1 MRISKNTALQ
11 RIQDSA
17 VDKMSALNET
27 ARKYFQVADSE
38 CKSIAEKGVT
48 AGLIG
53 NFQRIMDS
61 DLGQNFTKSS
71 DFGPY
76 VMEVWPIVTAWYP
89 DFPLKELISV
99 QDMDK
104 PLAYLFFSLLK
115 AGTNKSD
122 TVSGE
127 VVETATG
134 LRTIRGKY
142 PTGEIVGETILPAD
156 LDTSGSNPQ
165 ALLAYAP
172 LNIATIPGYLEKTR
186 IFLTAASTE
195 TYVPLSVSNGVITFA
210 KLSAPTVA
218 TTLTV
223 DVETG
228 LIDFGSEATAGNFV
242 KAVVN
247 YVWNL
252 DYADTDNIQ
261 RVTEEVEL
269 RPMEATPRALML
281 EWTLFSEYL
290 KKSQF
295 GQDIRTDNTKRVLKL
310 LYDYQVRYIL
320 DEMFDYA
327 EGNGGVPYNIVI
339 PGTTAYALDVAVNN
353 VIRQLKNAGN
363 IIELTSGRMEGNKIV
378 CGRNFKSFC
387 ESLPNTWW
395 KPETDQKGFSAPR
408 KIGTFAGFYDVYYDN
423 TREATE
429 AFMTYRGDEW
439 YDAAYYLGEYMPI
452 VPTDAIALGVK
463 VRSSFVSMEAYRF
476 DKKNC
481 VLRLN
486 VTFEGEGS
494 GSSN

>member
-1 MRISKNTALQ
+1 MRITKDTALQ

-17 VDKMSALNET
+17 VEKMAALGEL
-27 ARKYFQVADSE
+27 AQKYFKVADTE
-38 CKSIAEKGVT
+38 CSSLAEKGVT

-61 DLGQNFTKSS
+61 ELGQNFTKSS

-115 AGTNKSD
+115 AGTSKSD
-122 TVSGE
+122 TTSGE

-134 LRTIRGKY
+134 LRTIRGRY
-142 PTGEIVGETILPAD
+142 PTGEITGETILPAD
-156 LDTSGSNPQ
+156 LETSGGNPK

-172 LNIATIPGYLEKTR
+172 LNIAAIPGYLEKTR
-186 IFLTAASTE
+186 IFLTTTSGSK
-195 TYVPLSVSNGVITFA
+195 TYIPLSVSAGVITFA
-210 KLSAPTVA
+210 DLTAPTVA
-218 TTLTV
+218 TDLTV

-228 LIDFGSEATAGNFV
+228 LIDFGTQATSSTFT
-242 KAVVN
+242 KALVN

-252 DYADTDNIQ
+252 DYAETENIQ

-320 DEMFDYA
+320 DEMYDYA
-327 EGNGGVPYNIVI
+327 EGNN
-339 PGTTAYALDVAVNN
+339 GTAVEVTLPNNKSISLDVQATN
-353 VIRQLKNAGN
+353 VVRQLKDVGN
-363 IIELTSGRMEGNKIV
+363 IIELSSGRMEGNKIV

-387 ESLPNTWW
+387 ESLPSIWF
-395 KPETDQKGFSAPR
+395 KVEGDQKGFSAPR
-408 KIGTFAGFYDVYYDN
+408 KIGVFNGFYDVYYDN
-423 TREATE
+423 TRAAEE
-429 AFMTYRGDEW
+429 GFMTYRGSEW

-481 VLRLN
+481 VVRLK
-486 VTFEGEGS
+486 FKYEA
-494 GSSN
+494 

>member
-1 MRISKNTALQ
+1 MKVSKDTALQ

-17 VDKMSALNET
+17 VEKMSALSGL
-27 ARKYFQVADSE
+27 ASKYFKVADAE
-38 CKSIAEKGVT
+38 CSNLSEKGVV

-61 DLGQNFTKSS
+61 ELGQNFTKSS

-134 LRTIRGKY
+134 LRTIRGRY
-142 PTGEIVGETILPAD
+142 PTGEIVGEQILPAD
-156 LDTSGSNPQ
+156 LDTSGSTPQ

-172 LNIATIPGYLEKTR
+172 LNIAAIPGYLDKTR
-186 IFLTAASTE
+186 LFVTTTGPTTK
-195 TYVPLSVSNGVITFA
+195 TYIPLSVTGGVITFA
-210 KLSAPTVA
+210 NLSAPTTP
-218 TTLTV
+218 TTLTI
-223 DVETG
+223 DIETG
-228 LIDFGSEATAGNFV
+228 LIDFGSEATAANFV
-242 KAVVN
+242 KALVN

-252 DYADTDNIQ
+252 DYAETNNIQ

-320 DEMFDYA
+320 DEMYDYA
-327 EGNGGVPYNIVI
+327 EGNSGSAITITI
-339 PGTTAYALDVAVNN
+339 PNNTSISLDVQATN
-353 VIRQLKNAGN
+353 VVRQLKDAGN
-363 IIELTSGRMEGNKIV
+363 VIELTSGRMEGNKIV

-387 ESLPNTWW
+387 ESLPNVWF
-395 KPETDQKGFSAPR
+395 KVEGDQKGFSAPR
-408 KIGTFAGFYDVYYDN
+408 KIGQLAQFYDVYYDN
-423 TREATE
+423 TRAANEG
-429 AFMTYRGDEW
+429 FMTYRGSEW

-481 VLRLN
+481 VVRLN
-486 VTFEGEGS
+486 FQYEV
-494 GSSN
+494 

>member
-1 MRISKNTALQ
+1 MRITKDTALQ

-17 VDKMSALNET
+17 VEKMAALGEL
-27 ARKYFQVADSE
+27 ARKYFKVADAE
-38 CKSIAEKGVT
+38 CSSLAEKGVT

-61 DLGQNFTKSS
+61 ELGQNFTKSS

-115 AGTNKSD
+115 AGTSKSD
-122 TVSGE
+122 TTSGE

-134 LRTIRGKY
+134 LRTIRGRY
-142 PTGEIVGETILPAD
+142 PTGEITGETILPAD
-156 LDTSGSNPQ
+156 LETSGSNPK

-172 LNIATIPGYLEKTR
+172 LNIAAIPGYLEKTR
-186 IFLTAASTE
+186 IFLTTTSGSK
-195 TYVPLSVSNGVITFA
+195 TYIPLSVSAGVITFA
-210 KLSAPTVA
+210 DLTAPTVA
-218 TTLTV
+218 TDLTV

-228 LIDFGSEATAGNFV
+228 LIDFGTQATSSTFT
-242 KAVVN
+242 KALVN

-252 DYADTDNIQ
+252 DYAETENIQ

-320 DEMFDYA
+320 DEMYDYA
-327 EGNGGVPYNIVI
+327 EGNN
-339 PGTTAYALDVAVNN
+339 GTAVEVTLPNNKSISLDVQATN
-353 VIRQLKNAGN
+353 VVRQLKDVGN
-363 IIELTSGRMEGNKIV
+363 IIELSSGRMEGNKIV

-387 ESLPNTWW
+387 ESLPSIWF
-395 KPETDQKGFSAPR
+395 KVEGDQKGFSAPR
-408 KIGTFAGFYDVYYDN
+408 KIGVFNGFYDVYYDN
-423 TREATE
+423 TRAAEE
-429 AFMTYRGDEW
+429 GFMTYRGSEW

-481 VLRLN
+481 VVRLK
-486 VTFEGEGS
+486 FKYEA
-494 GSSN
+494 